1 MPQPEPE
8 PGVLWIVATPIGT
21 LGDLS
26 PRASEVLDKVGV
38 VLAEDTRRARRLLSH
53 IGVTARGRLRSL
65 HEHNEQAKVD
75 SLVSILAGGTSIA
88 LVSDA
93 GTPVLSD
100 PGYLLVRAVRDAGLM
115 IASVPGPSSFT
126 AALAAAGQ
134 PPLPA
139 TLAGFLP
146 AKQGPRRRRIAELA
160 TCPWTLVVLLS
171 PHRIGRE
178 LEDLSQELGGDREA
192 TLLAEVSKV
201 HERAV
206 VGPLAELAE
215 SAEAGHPRGEY
226 ILVVGPAGAQASETE
241 IDAET
246 IRKVYHQAVAGGA
259 DRRQALRRTAQLLG
273 LSRRV
278 VFDVLAVPRE
288 GNAADRESD
297 GDG

>member
-26 PRASEVLDKVGV
+26 PRASEVLDTVGV
-38 VLAEDTRRARRLLSH
+38 ILAEDTRRARRLLSH

-65 HEHNEQAKVD
+65 HEHNEEAKVD
-75 SLVSILAGGTSIA
+75 SLVSTLAAGTSIA

-100 PGYLLVRAVRDAGLM
+100 PGYLLVRAVRDAGLT

-160 TCPWTLVVLLS
+160 ACPWTLVVLLS

-178 LEDLSQELGGDREA
+178 LEDLSQVLGGDREA

-215 SAEAGHPRGEY
+215 SAEAGRPRGEY
-226 ILVVGPAGAQASETE
+226 ILVVGPAGAQASQTE

-246 IRKVYHQAVAGGA
+246 IREVYHQAVAGGA
-259 DRRQALRRTAQLLG
+259 DRRQALRLTAQRLG

-278 VFDVLAVPRE
+278 VFDVLADPRE
-288 GNAADRESD
+288 GDAADQASD
-297 GDG
+297 G

>member
-26 PRASEVLDKVGV
+26 PRASEVLDKVGM

-75 SLVSILAGGTSIA
+75 SLVSTLAVGTSIA

-115 IASVPGPSSFT
+115 VASVPGPSSFT

-178 LEDLSQELGGDREA
+178 LEDLSQVLGGDREA

-226 ILVVGPAGAQASETE
+226 ILVVGPAGAHASETE

-246 IRKVYHQAVAGGA
+246 IREVYHQAVAGGA
-259 DRRQALRRTAQLLG
+259 DRRQALRRTAQRLG

-288 GNAADRESD
+288 GNAADRES
-297 GDG
+297 GI